1 MITKRQQRI
10 LSLLVEDYIRSAAP
24 VGSDSIVRGHDL
36 GVSSATV
43 RNELAELEEAGY
55 ISRPHSSSG
64 AVPEDRA
71 YRLYVESLS
80 EAGQEDLPVA
90 VRRSVRSRLIEAE
103 RDVDQW
109 GVAAAE
115 LLAQLVGNMAVATFP
130 KARESRVR
138 HFEIVRLQELTA
150 LLIVVLEQAR
160 LRKQLIRLPEPLE
173 QGDLDAVATR
183 IKEHVIGL
191 SKREIQALEHGRW
204 VSDIEDELIG
214 ATVLIL
220 DEEDKASHRDHYVD
234 GLRNLLSQ
242 PEFSEGDS
250 LRTVVGSLEDGT
262 LIHAILDES
271 PDEGT
276 VNVVIGQE
284 NRGDLLRPFTVVVC
298 RYGIPGEALGIVSA
312 LGPTRM
318 EYSRTINGVRFVS
331 NVMSELVEGVSPN

>member
-1 MITKRQQRI
+1 M
-10 LSLLVEDYIRSAAP
+10 
-24 VGSDSIVRGHDL
+24 
-36 GVSSATV
+36 
-43 RNELAELEEAGY
+43 
-55 ISRPHSSSG
+55 
-64 AVPEDRA
+64 
-71 YRLYVESLS
+71 
-80 EAGQEDLPVA
+80 A